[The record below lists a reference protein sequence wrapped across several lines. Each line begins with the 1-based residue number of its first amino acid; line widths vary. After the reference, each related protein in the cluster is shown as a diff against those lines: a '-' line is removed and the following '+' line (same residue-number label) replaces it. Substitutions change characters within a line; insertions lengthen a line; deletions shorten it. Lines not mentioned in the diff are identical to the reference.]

1 MLLEHLFFCAS
12 MAVLLS
18 KRLSLQTIHAIDGMK
33 LLILLLIFVLS
44 GMPSSLC
51 AEEVIV
57 DSLYWQNAEQK
68 MEEEEYKDAARIYS
82 EMIVLG
88 DSLFRVYTGER
99 VEDMRKD
106 YTIDELELQNSAQ
119 QKRLLQ
125 LSFIIILSLAV
136 FLLGGFFYLKKVGK
150 RLLHSKNEL
159 QKAKSMAEESIRNK
173 SLFLSNMSHEIK
185 TPLNALAGFSEVLT
199 TPGIDEATRVQC
211 NDVIQLNS
219 ELLLKLIN
227 DVVDISCLDVANM
240 KFSITTHEV
249 VALCRNVVKMLDNI
263 KQTSADIRFE
273 TELTSLEIETDQG
286 RLQQMLVNLLVNA
299 TKFTKEE
306 ERDYDVYIL
315 DISIPD
321 ISGFELIA
329 KIRELNDQA
338 RIVVNTMHEEI
349 WMVNRLVQCGVNAV
363 ILKSSAHAELVAAIR
378 SVLRGE
384 SYTCS
389 RFASILQKLNSSSSS
404 LQPKDAPTR
413 RERDVLE
420 AVAKGMNTHEIA
432 ALLKISENTVETF
445 RKRLISKFGAK
456 NAIDMVV
463 KAVSQGWIKLD

>member
-1 MLLEHLFFCAS
+1 
-12 MAVLLS
+12 
-18 KRLSLQTIHAIDGMK
+18 
-33 LLILLLIFVLS
+33 
-44 GMPSSLC
+44 
-51 AEEVIV
+51 
-57 DSLYWQNAEQK
+57 

-106 YTIDELELQNSAQ
+106 YTVDELELQNSAQ

-240 KFSITTHEV
+240 KFSITMHEMV
-249 VALCRNVVKMLDNI
+249 TLCRNVVKMLDNI
-263 KQTSADIRFE
+263 KQ
-273 TELTSLEIETDQG
+273 LTSLEIETDQG

-299 TKFTKEE
+299 TKFTKEGSITLALRLDE
-306 ERDYDVYIL
+306 KGFAEFSVTDTGCGIPLERQSAIFDRFEKLNEGVQGTGL
-315 DISIPD
+315 GLSICK
-321 ISGFELIA
+321 LII
-329 KIRELNDQA
+329 KRLGG
-338 RIVVNTMHEEI
+338 EI
-349 WMVNRLVQCGVNAV
+349 WVD
-363 ILKSSAHAELVAAIR
+363 S
-378 SVLRGE
+378 
-384 SYTCS
+384 SYTAGA
-389 RFASILQKLNSSSSS
+389 RFVFIH
-404 LQPKDAPTR
+404 P
-413 RERDVLE
+413 
-420 AVAKGMNTHEIA
+420 
-432 ALLKISENTVETF
+432 LKQE
-445 RKRLISKFGAK
+445 
-456 NAIDMVV
+456 VV
-463 KAVSQGWIKLD
+463 R

>member
-286 RLQQMLVNLLVNA
+286 RLQQMLVNA
-299 TKFTKEE
+299 TKFTKEGSITLALRLDE
-306 ERDYDVYIL
+306 QGFAEFSVTDTGCGIPLERQSTIFGRFEKLNEGVQGAGL
-315 DISIPD
+315 GLSICK
-321 ISGFELIA
+321 LII
-329 KIRELNDQA
+329 KRLGG
-338 RIVVNTMHEEI
+338 EI
-349 WMVNRLVQCGVNAV
+349 WVDSGYTAGARFVF
-363 ILKSSAHAELVAAIR
+363 IHPLKQE
-378 SVLRGE
+378 
-384 SYTCS
+384 
-389 RFASILQKLNSSSSS
+389 
-404 LQPKDAPTR
+404 
-413 RERDVLE
+413 
-420 AVAKGMNTHEIA
+420 
-432 ALLKISENTVETF
+432 
-445 RKRLISKFGAK
+445 
-456 NAIDMVV
+456 VV
-463 KAVSQGWIKLD
+463 R

>member
-1 MLLEHLFFCAS
+1 
-12 MAVLLS
+12 
-18 KRLSLQTIHAIDGMK
+18 
-33 LLILLLIFVLS
+33 
-44 GMPSSLC
+44 
-51 AEEVIV
+51 
-57 DSLYWQNAEQK
+57 

-240 KFSITTHEV
+240 KFSIAPVMDPKEIHS
-249 VALCRNVVKMLDNI
+249 
-263 KQTSADIRFE
+263 QTIFFGKVHLRVS
-273 TELTSLEIETDQG
+273 
-286 RLQQMLVNLLVNA
+286 
-299 TKFTKEE
+299 
-306 ERDYDVYIL
+306 
-315 DISIPD
+315 PD
-321 ISGFELIA
+321 
-329 KIRELNDQA
+329 
-338 RIVVNTMHEEI
+338 
-349 WMVNRLVQCGVNAV
+349 
-363 ILKSSAHAELVAAIR
+363 
-378 SVLRGE
+378 
-384 SYTCS
+384 
-389 RFASILQKLNSSSSS
+389 
-404 LQPKDAPTR
+404 
-413 RERDVLE
+413 
-420 AVAKGMNTHEIA
+420 
-432 ALLKISENTVETF
+432 F
-445 RKRLISKFGAK
+445 RKRCAGYVERAKYGFRKSAELSGAERYRRLLAFFG
-456 NAIDMVV
+456 DT
-463 KAVSQGWIKLD
+463 SFHYPS